1 MDFDKLIGGY
11 KIRNQYAKHFI
22 TFAVVGWVDVFSRK
36 AYRDIVIESLKHCQ
50 QFRNLLLHSW
60 CIMSNHLHFILSA
73 KNGDLSEILRD
84 FKKYTSKTILKAIQN
99 NPSESR
105 KDWMMPIFRNHGS
118 LNSRNK
124 EFQFWRQDNCPKEL
138 YSGLFISQKMN
149 YIHYNPVKAGLVERP
164 EHYLY
169 SSARDYVLRQKTGL
183 LDLEFI

>member
-1 MDFDKLIGGY
+1 
-11 KIRNQYAKHFI
+11 
-22 TFAVVGWVDVFSRK
+22 
-36 AYRDIVIESLKHCQ
+36 
-50 QFRNLLLHSW
+50 
-60 CIMSNHLHFILSA
+60 
-73 KNGDLSEILRD
+73 
-84 FKKYTSKTILKAIQN
+84 
-99 NPSESR
+99 
-105 KDWMMPIFRNHGS
+105 MPIFRNHGS